1 MGLSSLAQRRSGGI
15 TSISLKT
22 QQDVVL
28 GSLLYLTLL
37 EQGARTRW
45 KQERRSLPAGS
56 FVILFST
63 LYEFTSCT
71 DCLQFSFLTV

>member
-45 KQERRSLPAGS
+45 NQERRSLPAES
-56 FVILFST
+56 LVILFST